1 MRRYSYILVL
11 LSTLLACVAVSCAP
25 ELDEAYVPD
34 NMETVE
40 VDVLFRVD
48 DMVTKAMTAVEEDT
62 SLKDV
67 WVFQFDGSA
76 DASRIVGK
84 PRYYAIEDGASRIG
98 FSKVDDCTVVFLA
111 NTHDAYLELSDVKTF
126 GDIRK
131 KMIRISDGADCYDPD
146 MYDLVSSAVL
156 NGMDF
161 TDPNVNVQPALS
173 RIFARI
179 SFTLTDSCEDIDIRS
194 VQLCNVPE
202 KVEYLPHLLSSSE
215 LYPTSSQSSR
225 INYPSEPF
233 TGSSQ
238 TYFWYVCATAL
249 IAFLI
254 QSVTYIVHFDRAYKK
269 SLHEL
274 ETYYDE
280 DEGHKIKWVRFCY
293 IISMLTILFVLVYL
307 CLYWFLDYKM
317 EVASVYTIWWLLY
330 MLYLTSNFISFI
342 GSHKLVL
349 DAFAHKALSAGDLI
363 QKISENKKRK
373 EKKDDDSAQVVISES
388 EIRKLEAALKQW
400 VDKKSFR
407 EYDKSREDIA
417 RELNTTKEILH
428 HYFISIKK
436 VDFKTW
442 RTELRIEEAKRLLL
456 KDKNVSTNIIAE
468 ASGFSDRSNFHR
480 QFVKIVGCSPKQ
492 WRDSQGHPAGI

>member
-1 MRRYSYILVL
+1 MISININPQTAVPLIVGVGSTVLAVL
-11 LSTLLACVAVSCAP
+11 LMLIKIPHSDYSV
-25 ELDEAYVPD
+25 
-34 NMETVE
+34 
-40 VDVLFRVD
+40 
-48 DMVTKAMTAVEEDT
+48 K
-62 SLKDV
+62 
-67 WVFQFDGSA
+67 
-76 DASRIVGK
+76 
-84 PRYYAIEDGASRIG
+84 
-98 FSKVDDCTVVFLA
+98 LA
-111 NTHDAYLELSDVKTF
+111 NSKIA
-126 GDIRK
+126 
-131 KMIRISDGADCYDPD
+131 
-146 MYDLVSSAVL
+146 LV
-156 NGMDF
+156 
-161 TDPNVNVQPALS
+161 
-173 RIFARI
+173 I
-179 SFTLTDSCEDIDIRS
+179 SFLICSFMMFYSMSQYGKSEIKDWDMFLMLSIYIVVHFSTSIISYSMIALLKHEKHKW
-194 VQLCNVPE
+194 QGLFVPGLF
-202 KVEYLPHLLSSSE
+202 VSALVAFMLLESYKSG
-215 LYPTSSQSSR
+215 
-225 INYPSEPF
+225 N
-233 TGSSQ
+233 Q
-238 TYFWYVCATAL
+238 TYFWYVCAAAL

-317 EVASVYTIWWLLY
+317 EVASVYTIWWLIY

-349 DAFAHKALSAGDLI
+349 DAFAHKALSAGELI

>member
-1 MRRYSYILVL
+1 MISININPQTAVPLIVGVGSTVLAVL
-11 LSTLLACVAVSCAP
+11 LMLIKIPHSDYSV
-25 ELDEAYVPD
+25 
-34 NMETVE
+34 
-40 VDVLFRVD
+40 
-48 DMVTKAMTAVEEDT
+48 K
-62 SLKDV
+62 
-67 WVFQFDGSA
+67 
-76 DASRIVGK
+76 
-84 PRYYAIEDGASRIG
+84 
-98 FSKVDDCTVVFLA
+98 LA
-111 NTHDAYLELSDVKTF
+111 NSKIALVVSFLICSFMMFYSMSQYGKSEIKDWDMFLMLSIYIVVHFSTSIISYSMIALLKTEKHKWQGLFVPGLFVSALVAFMLLESYKS
-126 GDIRK
+126 G
-131 KMIRISDGADCYDPD
+131 
-146 MYDLVSSAVL
+146 
-156 NGMDF
+156 N
-161 TDPNVNVQPALS
+161 
-173 RIFARI
+173 
-179 SFTLTDSCEDIDIRS
+179 
-194 VQLCNVPE
+194 
-202 KVEYLPHLLSSSE
+202 
-215 LYPTSSQSSR
+215 
-225 INYPSEPF
+225 
-233 TGSSQ
+233 Q
-238 TYFWYVCATAL
+238 TYFWYVCAAAL

-254 QSVTYIVHFDRAYKK
+254 QSITYIVHFDRAYKK

-274 ETYYDE
+274 EAYYDE
-280 DEGHKIKWVRFCY
+280 DESHKIKWVRFCY
-293 IISMLTILFVLVYL
+293 VISMLTILFVLVYL

-317 EVASVYTIWWLLY
+317 EVASVYTIWWLIY

-349 DAFAHKALSAGDLI
+349 DAFAHKALSAGELI

-492 WRDSQGHPAGI
+492 WRDSEGHPAGI

>member
-1 MRRYSYILVL
+1 MISININPQTAVPLIVGVGSTVLAVL
-11 LSTLLACVAVSCAP
+11 LMLIKIPHSDYSV
-25 ELDEAYVPD
+25 
-34 NMETVE
+34 
-40 VDVLFRVD
+40 
-48 DMVTKAMTAVEEDT
+48 K
-62 SLKDV
+62 
-67 WVFQFDGSA
+67 
-76 DASRIVGK
+76 
-84 PRYYAIEDGASRIG
+84 
-98 FSKVDDCTVVFLA
+98 LA
-111 NTHDAYLELSDVKTF
+111 NSKIALVVSFLICSFMMFYSMSQYGKSEIKDWDMFLMLSIYIVVHFSTSIISYSMIALLKTEKHKWQGLFVPGLFVSALVAFMLLESYKS
-126 GDIRK
+126 G
-131 KMIRISDGADCYDPD
+131 
-146 MYDLVSSAVL
+146 
-156 NGMDF
+156 N
-161 TDPNVNVQPALS
+161 
-173 RIFARI
+173 
-179 SFTLTDSCEDIDIRS
+179 
-194 VQLCNVPE
+194 
-202 KVEYLPHLLSSSE
+202 
-215 LYPTSSQSSR
+215 
-225 INYPSEPF
+225 
-233 TGSSQ
+233 Q
-238 TYFWYVCATAL
+238 TYFWYVCAAAL

-254 QSVTYIVHFDRAYKK
+254 QSVTYIVHFDRAYKT

-293 IISMLTILFVLVYL
+293 VISMLTILFVLVYL

-349 DAFAHKALSAGDLI
+349 DAFAHKALSAGELI

-373 EKKDDDSAQVVISES
+373 EKKDNDSAQVVISES

-417 RELNTTKEILH
+417 RELNTTKEIFH

-492 WRDSQGHPAGI
+492 WRDSEGHPAGI

>member
-1 MRRYSYILVL
+1 MISININPQTAVPLIVGVGSTVLAVL
-11 LSTLLACVAVSCAP
+11 LMLIKIPHSDYSV
-25 ELDEAYVPD
+25 
-34 NMETVE
+34 
-40 VDVLFRVD
+40 
-48 DMVTKAMTAVEEDT
+48 K
-62 SLKDV
+62 
-67 WVFQFDGSA
+67 
-76 DASRIVGK
+76 
-84 PRYYAIEDGASRIG
+84 
-98 FSKVDDCTVVFLA
+98 LA
-111 NTHDAYLELSDVKTF
+111 NSKIA
-126 GDIRK
+126 
-131 KMIRISDGADCYDPD
+131 
-146 MYDLVSSAVL
+146 LV
-156 NGMDF
+156 
-161 TDPNVNVQPALS
+161 
-173 RIFARI
+173 I
-179 SFTLTDSCEDIDIRS
+179 SFLICSFMMFYSMSQYGKSEIKDWDMFLMLSIYIVVHFSTSIISYSMIALLKHEKHKW
-194 VQLCNVPE
+194 QGLFVPGLF
-202 KVEYLPHLLSSSE
+202 VSALVAFMLLESYKSGN
-215 LYPTSSQSSR
+215 Q
-225 INYPSEPF
+225 I
-233 TGSSQ
+233 
-238 TYFWYVCATAL
+238 YFWSVCAVAL

-317 EVASVYTIWWLLY
+317 EVASVYTIWWLIY

-349 DAFAHKALSAGDLI
+349 DAFAHKALSAGELI

>member
-1 MRRYSYILVL
+1 MISININPQTAVPLIVGVGSTVLAVL
-11 LSTLLACVAVSCAP
+11 LMLIKIPHSDYSV
-25 ELDEAYVPD
+25 
-34 NMETVE
+34 
-40 VDVLFRVD
+40 
-48 DMVTKAMTAVEEDT
+48 K
-62 SLKDV
+62 
-67 WVFQFDGSA
+67 
-76 DASRIVGK
+76 
-84 PRYYAIEDGASRIG
+84 
-98 FSKVDDCTVVFLA
+98 LA
-111 NTHDAYLELSDVKTF
+111 NSKIA
-126 GDIRK
+126 
-131 KMIRISDGADCYDPD
+131 
-146 MYDLVSSAVL
+146 LV
-156 NGMDF
+156 
-161 TDPNVNVQPALS
+161 
-173 RIFARI
+173 I
-179 SFTLTDSCEDIDIRS
+179 SFLICSFMMFYSMSQYGKSEIKDWDMFLMLSIYIVVHFSTSIISYSMIALLKHEKHKW
-194 VQLCNVPE
+194 QGLFVPGLF
-202 KVEYLPHLLSSSE
+202 VSALVAFMLLESYKSG
-215 LYPTSSQSSR
+215 
-225 INYPSEPF
+225 N
-233 TGSSQ
+233 Q
-238 TYFWYVCATAL
+238 TYFWYVCAAAL

-293 IISMLTILFVLVYL
+293 VISMLTILFVLVYL

-317 EVASVYTIWWLLY
+317 EVASVYTIWWLIY

-349 DAFAHKALSAGDLI
+349 DAFAHKALSAGELI

-373 EKKDDDSAQVVISES
+373 EKKDDDPAQVVISES

-492 WRDSQGHPAGI
+492 WRDSEGHPTRI

>member
-1 MRRYSYILVL
+1 MLSLNVNPYTLVQL
-11 LSTLLACVAVSCAP
+11 
-25 ELDEAYVPD
+25 
-34 NMETVE
+34 
-40 VDVLFRVD
+40 
-48 DMVTKAMTAVEEDT
+48 
-62 SLKDV
+62 
-67 WVFQFDGSA
+67 
-76 DASRIVGK
+76 IVGV
-84 PRYYAIEDGASRIG
+84 G
-98 FSKVDDCTVVFLA
+98 
-111 NTHDAYLELSDVKTF
+111 
-126 GDIRK
+126 
-131 KMIRISDGADCYDPD
+131 
-146 MYDLVSSAVL
+146 SAVL
-156 NGMDF
+156 AALLMLIKIPQSAYSGKLATSKLAIVVSFLICSFVMFYTISQYDSPAIWDWEMF
-161 TDPNVNVQPALS
+161 TMLTIYIVVHFSTCIISYSMLALLKTERHRRQNLFIPGLFVS
-173 RIFARI
+173 AVI
-179 SFTLTDSCEDIDIRS
+179 SF
-194 VQLCNVPE
+194 V
-202 KVEYLPHLLSSSE
+202 LLEAFKSHN
-215 LYPTSSQSSR
+215 
-225 INYPSEPF
+225 IK
-233 TGSSQ
+233 
-238 TYFWYVCATAL
+238 YFAGVCMVAV

-254 QSVTYIVHFDRAYKK
+254 QSVTYIVYFDRAYKQ
-269 SLHEL
+269 SLKDL
-274 ETYYDE
+274 ENYYDE
-280 DEGHKIKWVRFCY
+280 DESHKIKWVRFCY
-293 IISMLTILFVLVYL
+293 VITMLTILFVLVYL

-349 DAFAHKALSAGDLI
+349 DAFAHKALSAGELI
-363 QKISENKKRK
+363 QKISENKRRK

-492 WRDSQGHPAGI
+492 WRDSEGHPTGI

>member
-1 MRRYSYILVL
+1 MISININPQTAVPLIVGVGSTVLAVL
-11 LSTLLACVAVSCAP
+11 LMLIKIPHSDYSV
-25 ELDEAYVPD
+25 
-34 NMETVE
+34 
-40 VDVLFRVD
+40 
-48 DMVTKAMTAVEEDT
+48 K
-62 SLKDV
+62 
-67 WVFQFDGSA
+67 
-76 DASRIVGK
+76 
-84 PRYYAIEDGASRIG
+84 
-98 FSKVDDCTVVFLA
+98 LA
-111 NTHDAYLELSDVKTF
+111 NSKIALVVSFLICSFMMFYSMSQYGKSEIKDWDMFLMLSIYIVVHFSTSIISYSMIALLKTEKHKWQGLFVPGLFVSALVAFMLLESYNS
-126 GDIRK
+126 G
-131 KMIRISDGADCYDPD
+131 
-146 MYDLVSSAVL
+146 
-156 NGMDF
+156 N
-161 TDPNVNVQPALS
+161 
-173 RIFARI
+173 
-179 SFTLTDSCEDIDIRS
+179 
-194 VQLCNVPE
+194 
-202 KVEYLPHLLSSSE
+202 
-215 LYPTSSQSSR
+215 
-225 INYPSEPF
+225 
-233 TGSSQ
+233 Q
-238 TYFWYVCATAL
+238 TYFWYVCAAAL

-254 QSVTYIVHFDRAYKK
+254 QSVTYIVHFDRAYKT

-317 EVASVYTIWWLLY
+317 EVASVYTIWWLIY

-349 DAFAHKALSAGDLI
+349 DAFAHKALSAGELI

-373 EKKDDDSAQVVISES
+373 EKKDNDSAQVVISES

>member
-1 MRRYSYILVL
+1 MISININPQTAVPLIVGVGSTVLAVL
-11 LSTLLACVAVSCAP
+11 LMLIKIPHSDYSV
-25 ELDEAYVPD
+25 
-34 NMETVE
+34 
-40 VDVLFRVD
+40 
-48 DMVTKAMTAVEEDT
+48 K
-62 SLKDV
+62 
-67 WVFQFDGSA
+67 
-76 DASRIVGK
+76 
-84 PRYYAIEDGASRIG
+84 
-98 FSKVDDCTVVFLA
+98 LA
-111 NTHDAYLELSDVKTF
+111 NSKIALVVSFLICSFMMFYSMSQYGKSEIKDWDMFLMLSIYIVVHFSTSIISYSMIALLKHEKHKWQGLFVPGLFVSALVAFMLLESYKS
-126 GDIRK
+126 G
-131 KMIRISDGADCYDPD
+131 
-146 MYDLVSSAVL
+146 
-156 NGMDF
+156 N
-161 TDPNVNVQPALS
+161 
-173 RIFARI
+173 
-179 SFTLTDSCEDIDIRS
+179 
-194 VQLCNVPE
+194 
-202 KVEYLPHLLSSSE
+202 
-215 LYPTSSQSSR
+215 
-225 INYPSEPF
+225 
-233 TGSSQ
+233 Q
-238 TYFWYVCATAL
+238 TYFWYVCAAAL

-293 IISMLTILFVLVYL
+293 VISMLTILFVLVYL

-349 DAFAHKALSAGDLI
+349 DAFAHKALSAGELI

-442 RTELRIEEAKRLLL
+442 RTELRIAEAKRLLL